1 MQDHFLDL
9 PPAGRLVRVP
19 FLVSGVEYADLSMA
33 ISAAAVSTDSQ
44 EMATAGIT
52 YAKLRVRGFVAR
64 FTGLL
69 TQDPGVIHTWLSNGK
84 VDGGIDLFYGSQLGI
99 FEWRTAMA
107 GDGII
112 VVGSVRDDSVI
123 HRNQVVRVTVGARHF
138 GALAAALALFA
149 QCELVCE
156 TLDDPLADH
165 NP

>member
-1 MQDHFLDL
+1 MQDLFLDL
-9 PPAGRLVRVP
+9 PPSGRLVRVP
-19 FLVSGVEYADLSMA
+19 FLVSGAEYADLSMA
-33 ISAAAVSTDSQ
+33 ISGAATSSDSQ

-64 FTGLL
+64 VTGLL
-69 TQDPGVIHTWLSNGK
+69 TQDAGVIHTWLTNGK

-99 FEWRTAMA
+99 FEWRTDKT
-107 GDGII
+107 GDGLV

-149 QCELVCE
+149 QVELICE
-156 TLDDPLADH
+156 TLDDPLAERH
-165 NP
+165 S